1 MKGLGLPPPMGDH
14 KGRPYT
20 DVLPVEDSMS
30 IYDIFDIK
38 GREALVTGAG
48 RGIGKTLAIALAEAG
63 CDVALFGLH
72 MQNLEPVAVAINKL
86 GVQSICYEGDVSR
99 KEDVDRAFSGA
110 AKEFG
115 RLDICVNNAGISM
128 QKPVE
133 EMPEADWD
141 SIMDINMKG
150 VFLCSQAAARL
161 MLTRK
166 SGSII
171 NIGSISAR
179 VVNVPQKQAVYN
191 TSKAGVIMLTQSMA
205 VEWAPYGVRVN
216 SISPGYMKTEMTLS
230 TMSPFFP
237 AWEALTPM
245 GRLGEPRE
253 LRGALL
259 YLASDASSYVT
270 GHDMVVDGGYI
281 IR

>member
-1 MKGLGLPPPMGDH
+1 
-14 KGRPYT
+14 
-20 DVLPVEDSMS
+20 MS

-38 GREALVTGAG
+38 GRKALVTGAG
-48 RGIGKTLAIALAEAG
+48 RGIGKELALALAEAG

-72 MQNLEPVAVAINKL
+72 MQNLEPVAAAINKL
-86 GVQSICYEGDVSR
+86 GVRSVCYEGDVSR
-99 KEDVDRAFSGA
+99 KEDVDRAFGGA
-110 AKEFG
+110 VKEFG

-133 EMPEADWD
+133 EMPETDWD

-161 MLTRK
+161 MIPAK

-191 TSKAGVIMLTQSMA
+191 TSKAGVVMLTQGMA

-230 TMSPFFP
+230 SMSHFFP

-245 GRLGEPRE
+245 ERLGEPKE

-259 YLASDASSYVT
+259 YLASDASGYVT
-270 GHDMVVDGGYI
+270 GHDLVVDGGYT